1 MDPVLCSLPGD
12 TTGVGKGEVTQC
24 EGRSVSCIAMQTDT
38 GLLFSKAISM
48 ENSPAAAVKP
58 QRVRKEIFLNTLP
71 LKTRPWRMLSA

>member
-38 GLLFSKAISM
+38 GLLFSNKHGKFTCS
-48 ENSPAAAVKP
+48 S
-58 QRVRKEIFLNTLP
+58 
-71 LKTRPWRMLSA
+71 S